1 MIKCLRIVLGIITVV
16 IVLGFRLPQVQ
27 AGDQR
32 HHEAHVHGVAHMNVA
47 LESNSLYIE
56 LSSPAANIVGFEH
69 HPRTEEQKAAVKT
82 AIETLE
88 AVEKLFAL
96 PASTGVRLVKA
107 NAQTDIESDSDHE
120 PGQPHA
126 HDHAEAGKEA
136 EAENHRHGEHHDA
149 DDHERHSE
157 FKAEYHFVCKTPQ
170 KLTQIEVSLFRIFP
184 GIEHIEVQLLT
195 DTKQTALELTAQKS
209 KIVF

>member
-16 IVLGFRLPQVQ
+16 IVLGFKLPQIQ
-27 AGDQR
+27 AAERR
-32 HHEAHVHGVAHMNVA
+32 HHEAHMHGVAQLNVA
-47 LESNSLYIE
+47 FEGNNLYIE

-69 HPRTEEQKAAVKT
+69 HPRTEEQKAVVKT
-82 AIETLE
+82 AIESLE
-88 AVEKLFAL
+88 AGEKLFAL
-96 PASTGVRLVKA
+96 PDSTGAELVKV
-107 NAQTDIESDSDHE
+107 NVQSDIESESDHE

-126 HDHAEAGKEA
+126 HDHAESGKEA
-136 EAENHRHGEHHDA
+136 EAEKHQHGEHDEA

-170 KLTQIEVSLFRIFP
+170 KLKLIEVNLFRVFP

-195 DTKQTALELTAQKS
+195 DTKQSALELTAQEN
-209 KIVF
+209 KIIF

>member
-16 IVLGFRLPQVQ
+16 IVLGFRLPLVQ

-32 HHEAHVHGVAHMNVA
+32 HHEAHVHSFAHMNVA
-47 LESNSLYIE
+47 LEGNNLYIE
-56 LSSPAANIVGFEH
+56 LSSPAANILGFEH
-69 HPRTEEQKAAVKT
+69 HPRTEEQKAAVKK
-82 AIETLE
+82 AIETL
-88 AVEKLFAL
+88 AAGQKLFAL
-96 PASTGVRLVKA
+96 PAGIGGRLVKA
-107 NAQTDIESDSDHE
+107 NVQTDIKNDSDHE
-120 PGQPHA
+120 PSQTHSQ
-126 HDHAEAGKEA
+126 DHAESGKEA
-136 EAENHRHGEHHDA
+136 EVEKNRHGEHHEA

-170 KLTQIEVSLFRIFP
+170 KLTLVDVKLFRIFP

-195 DTKQTALELTAQKS
+195 DTKQTALELTAKKN

>member
-1 MIKCLRIVLGIITVV
+1 MIKWLSIVSGIITVV

-27 AGDQR
+27 ASEQR
-32 HHEAHVHGVAHMNVA
+32 HHEAHVHGVAHLNVA
-47 LESNSLYIE
+47 LEGNNLYIE

-88 AVEKLFAL
+88 AGEKLFAL
-96 PASTGVRLVKA
+96 STDTGGRLVKA
-107 NAQTDIESDSDHE
+107 NVQTDVENGSDHE
-120 PGQPHA
+120 PGQSHA
-126 HDHAEAGKEA
+126 HDHAKSSQEA
-136 EAENHRHGEHHDA
+136 EVEEHQHGEDHEA

-170 KLTQIEVSLFRIFP
+170 KLTLIEVNLFRVFP
-184 GIEHIEVQLLT
+184 GIEYIEVQLLT
-195 DTKQTALELTAQKS
+195 DTKQSALELTAPKN

>member
-16 IVLGFRLPQVQ
+16 FVLGFRLPYVH

-32 HHEAHVHGVAHMNVA
+32 HHEAHVHGVAHLNVA
-47 LESNSLYIE
+47 FEGNNLYIE

-88 AVEKLFAL
+88 AGEKLFAL
-96 PASTGVRLVKA
+96 PADTGGRVVKA
-107 NAQTDIESDSDHE
+107 NVQTDVESESDHE
-120 PGQPHA
+120 PGQPCA
-126 HDHAEAGKEA
+126 HDHAESGKEA
-136 EAENHRHGEHHDA
+136 EVEKHRHGEGHEA

>member
-1 MIKCLRIVLGIITVV
+1 LSGLGIITVV
-16 IVLGFRLPQVQ
+16 IVLGYRLPQVQ

-47 LESNSLYIE
+47 FEGNNLYIE

-69 HPRTEEQKAAVKT
+69 HPRTQEQKAAVKK

-88 AVEKLFAL
+88 AGEKLFAL
-96 PASTGVRLVKA
+96 PDSTCGKLVKT
-107 NAQTDIESDSDHE
+107 NVQTDVENDSDHE
-120 PGQPHA
+120 PGQLHA
-126 HDHAEAGKEA
+126 QDHAESGKEA
-136 EAENHRHGEHHDA
+136 EVEKHRHGEHHEG

-157 FKAEYHFVCKTPQ
+157 FKAEYHFVCKMPQ
-170 KLTQIEVSLFRIFP
+170 KLTLVDVKLFRIFP

-195 DTKQTALELTAQKS
+195 ETKQTALELTATKN
-209 KIVF
+209 KIIF

>member
-1 MIKCLRIVLGIITVV
+1 MIKCLRIVTGIITIV
-16 IVLGFRLPQVQ
+16 IVFGFRSHQVQ
-27 AGDQR
+27 AEEQR

-47 LESNSLYIE
+47 LESNNLYIE

-82 AIETLE
+82 AVEKLE
-88 AVEKLFAL
+88 AWENLFAL
-96 PASTGVRLVKA
+96 PADTGGRLVKA
-107 NAQTDIESDSDHE
+107 NVQTDIENDSDHE
-120 PGQPHA
+120 PDQPHE
-126 HDHAEAGKEA
+126 HDHTESGKEA
-136 EAENHRHGEHHDA
+136 EAEKHQHGENHEA

-170 KLTQIEVSLFRIFP
+170 KLTSIKVMLFRVFP

-195 DTKQTALELTAQKS
+195 DTKQSALELTAQKN
-209 KIVF
+209 KIIF